1 MAPGIGFKNILTRG
15 IAPLMAASSLAL
27 MASPALADWKK
38 YESPRFELYSSG
50 SDREAR
56 DMLIELEKFD
66 YVLRLFMGQDVNAVP
81 YRKLPIYL
89 VNDSGLGTIWPGARD
104 RIAGFYTSS
113 DEDIFAVAT
122 RGENNHTLKHEYA
135 HHFMMAD
142 LSYPYPGW
150 FVEGFAEYYAPTE
163 FRSRDTRVGIPNPNR
178 AMALG
183 YLSWMSMSEL
193 LSNRPMAKARNSDS
207 YYPLAW
213 LLTHWFMGD
222 KTRREQLANYL
233 RDIGSGTDSVT
244 AFQNATGLTPTD
256 LRRTLRRY
264 MNGRIPYV
272 GLQTEYPVPPIEV
285 TALPESADDLLL
297 LGQRLKSG
305 STEEN
310 RQPTLEEI
318 RRKAARYHDD
328 TLALLIL
335 AHAELHNARDPE
347 KAAEVLDRLLAID
360 PNHVEALQYMARA
373 KMDLVDKAMEADDDA
388 AAGRY
393 RQEAQA
399 ALRSAYTA
407 DDAHY
412 ATFLLMA
419 ENRRGEPSYPS
430 ENDLEILSLAYALAP
445 QLGEARFY
453 YADALLRVDRNAEAI
468 AVIEPLVNN
477 PHGENP
483 AAKALLLRAKGL
495 TEADVAAEEEALRRK
510 AEEEAEEGDPQTPP
524 SAAD

>member
-1 MAPGIGFKNILTRG
+1 MALHTVFKSVFVRGF
-15 IAPLMAASSLAL
+15 APLMAASSLAL
-27 MASPALADWKK
+27 LASPALADWKK

-56 DMLIELEKFD
+56 EMLIELEKFD
-66 YVLRLFMGQDVNAVP
+66 YVLRLFMGQDVNSVP
-81 YRKLPIYL
+81 HRKLPIYL
-89 VNDSGLGTIWPGARD
+89 VSDSGLGTIWPGARD

-142 LSYPYPGW
+142 LSYPYPSW

-163 FRSRDTRVGIPNPNR
+163 FRARDTRVGIPNHNR
-178 AMALG
+178 AMALS
-183 YLSWMSMSEL
+183 YLGWISMSEL
-193 LSNRPMAKARNSDS
+193 LSNRPMVKARNSDS

-222 KTRREQLANYL
+222 QTRRQQLAAYL
-233 RDIGSGTDSVT
+233 QAIGSGTDSVT
-244 AFQNATGLTPTD
+244 AFQNATGLTPTE

-272 GLQTEYPVPPIEV
+272 GLKTEYPVPSIEV

-310 RQPTLEEI
+310 RQYTLEEI
-318 RRKAARYHDD
+318 RRKAARYPDD
-328 TLALLIL
+328 ILALLIL

-347 KAAEVLDRLLAID
+347 KAAEVLDHLLALD
-360 PNHVEALQYMARA
+360 PTHIEALQYMARA
-373 KMDLVDKAMEADDDA
+373 KMDLVDKAFEANDEA
-388 AAGRY
+388 AARRY
-393 RQEAQA
+393 RQEAQT
-399 ALRSAYTA
+399 ALRTAYAA
-407 DDAHY
+407 DDANY

-419 ENRRGEPSYPS
+419 ENRRAEPNYPTA
-430 ENDLEILSLAYALAP
+430 NDLEILSLAYTLAP
-445 QLGEARFY
+445 QLSEARFY
-453 YADALLRVDRNAEAI
+453 YADALLRHERNAEAI

-483 AAKALLLRAKGL
+483 AAKALLLQAKGL
-495 TEADVAAEEEALRRK
+495 TEADAAAEEEALRQQ
-510 AEEEAEEGDPQTPP
+510 AEVEEADSEEDGDPR
-524 SAAD
+524 

>member
-1 MAPGIGFKNILTRG
+1 MLT
-15 IAPLMAASSLAL
+15 
-27 MASPALADWKK
+27 
-38 YESPRFELYSSG
+38 
-50 SDREAR
+50 
-56 DMLIELEKFD
+56 ELENFD
-66 YVLRLFMGQDVNAVP
+66 YVLRLFMGQDVTETP
-81 YRKLPIYL
+81 HRKLPIYL
-89 VNDSGLGTIWPGARD
+89 VTNSGLTTIAPAARD
-104 RIAGFYTSS
+104 RLAGFYTSS
-113 DEDIFAVAT
+113 GEDIFAVAT
-122 RGENNHTLKHEYA
+122 RGDNNHTLKHEYA

-142 LSYPYPGW
+142 FSYPYPGW
-150 FVEGFAEYYAPTE
+150 FVEGFAEYYGATE
-163 FRSRDTRVGIPNPNR
+163 FKLSETRIGVPNANR
-178 AMALG
+178 AAALS

-193 LSNRPMAKARNSDS
+193 LSNRPVTKAKNLDS

-222 KTRREQLANYL
+222 PNRRQQMATYL
-233 RDIGSGTDSVT
+233 RDVGSGTDSVT
-244 AFQNATGLTPTD
+244 ALQNATGLTPTE
-256 LRRTLRRY
+256 LNRTLRRY
-264 MNGRIPYV
+264 MGGRIPYSI
-272 GLQTEYPVPPIEV
+272 LKTEYPEV
-285 TALPESADDLLL
+285 QIQVTVLPESADDLLL

-318 RRKAARYHDD
+318 RRKAARYPDD

-347 KAAEVLDRLLAID
+347 KAVEILDRLLAID

-373 KMDLVDKAMEADDDA
+373 RMDLVDKALEANDDA
-388 AAGRY
+388 AAGRH

-399 ALRSAYTA
+399 ALRTAYTA
-407 DDAHY
+407 DDANY

-419 ENRRGEPSYPS
+419 ENRRGEPSYPT
-430 ENDLEILSLAYALAP
+430 ENDLEILALAYTLAP

-453 YADALLRVDRNAEAI
+453 YADALLRHDRNAEAI

-495 TEADVAAEEEALRRK
+495 TEADAAAEEEALRLK
-510 AEEEAEEGDPQTPP
+510 AEEEAEEDDTQTPP
-524 SAAD
+524 VAD